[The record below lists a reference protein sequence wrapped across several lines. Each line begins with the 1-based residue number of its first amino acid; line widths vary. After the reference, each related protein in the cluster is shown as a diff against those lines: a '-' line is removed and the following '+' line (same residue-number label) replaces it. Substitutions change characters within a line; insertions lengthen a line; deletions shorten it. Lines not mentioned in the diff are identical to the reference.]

1 MSVSWEFYK
10 GRRRIN
16 ILEWQKRNKIES
28 YSDFIRILDHYNLMH
43 VEKTHPDVIA
53 MGLNK
58 KKKQKTETDTMGV
71 RLRIRRE
78 AENNLKASKKEK
90 VETKSYNEKKT
101 QTMYTDS
108 SLLKMKK
115 KEVQN
120 IAKNLGLSLSSDV
133 TKATLI
139 KEILSSQ
146 K

>member
-1 MSVSWEFYK
+1 
-10 GRRRIN
+10 
-16 ILEWQKRNKIES
+16 
-28 YSDFIRILDHYNLMH
+28 
-43 VEKTHPDVIA
+43 
-53 MGLNK
+53 
-58 KKKQKTETDTMGV
+58 MGV

>member
-58 KKKQKTETDTMGV
+58 KKKQKTETDTRGV